1 MRVRCPLLIGIGF
14 FLHFAVCLRAAYA
27 PIQDPLQNPGFVHF
41 YNNEYDPAVEYFEK
55 QVKERPNDPD
65 QYNDLAQALL
75 YRSFFRSG
83 TLGSDL
89 IASTN
94 PFLQRPKIQM
104 SSADQDKFAK
114 CISTALALTQSD
126 LDSNAKNLR
135 ALYAAGVAHGLH
147 ANYLFLV
154 EKAWIESLKEA
165 TAARTAH
172 EQILEIDP
180 HSVDVH
186 LIVGLNKYI
195 VGALPFY
202 MRILGVIGGFHG
214 DKEGGIQ
221 DLQLV
226 AAKGVQDK
234 YDADILL
241 AAIYRRE
248 DRPKDALAPLKKLA
262 LLFPRNYLLRFE
274 QVEMYTDLGD
284 KTSALDV
291 LNEMQASIKNGAAEY
306 RSVPTGKVDYLK
318 GNLYFRYGDLDPA
331 LENLKNV
338 TQRAE
343 TIDRNTAVMAWL
355 RLGQVYDLRGDRE
368 KAVSAYRA
376 TVRTSPDS
384 EAAGEAKDYIS
395 NPYHRKRKAA

>member
-1 MRVRCPLLIGIGF
+1 MSSRCAFLIGGSGL
-14 FLHFAVCLRAAYA
+14 FLLFAVCLSAVYA

-41 YNNEYDPAVEYFEK
+41 YSNEYDPAVDYFEK
-55 QVKERPNDPD
+55 QAKDRPNDPD
-65 QYNDLAQALL
+65 QYNALAQTLL

-89 IASTN
+89 ISSTN

-104 SSADQDKFAK
+104 SSADKDRFAK
-114 CISTALALTQSD
+114 CISTALRLTQSD
-126 LDSNAKNLR
+126 LVSNAKNLR
-135 ALYAAGVAHGLH
+135 ALYAAGVAHGLR
-147 ANYLFLV
+147 ANYLFLI

-180 HSVDVH
+180 QSVDPR

-226 AAKGVQDK
+226 ATKGVQDK

-248 DRPKDALAPLKKLA
+248 DRPKDAIPLLIKCA
-262 LLFPRNYLLRFE
+262 ALFPRNYLLRFE

-284 KTSALDV
+284 KASALNV
-291 LNEMQASIKNGAAEY
+291 LNEMQAKSGAADY
-306 RSVPTGKVDYLK
+306 RNVPKGRVDYLK
-318 GNLYFRYGDLDPA
+318 GNLYFRYGDLEPA
-331 LENLKNV
+331 LASLKNV
-338 TQRAE
+338 TQRAP
-343 TIDRNTAVMAWL
+343 TVDPKTAVMAWL
-355 RLGQVYDLRGDRE
+355 RTGQIYDLKGDRE
-368 KAVSAYRA
+368 KAVIAYKA
-376 TVRTSPDS
+376 TVRADPDS
-384 EAAGEAKDYIS
+384 EAAVAAKDYIS

>member
-1 MRVRCPLLIGIGF
+1 MRFRCTVLIATVLISQ
-14 FLHFAVCLRAAYA
+14 FAAVLNATYA
-27 PIQDPLQNPGFVHF
+27 SIQDPLQNSGFVHF
-41 YNNEYDPAVEYFEK
+41 YNNEYDPAVDYFEK
-55 QVKERPNDPD
+55 QAKERPNDPD

-89 IASTN
+89 ISSTN

-104 SSADQDKFAK
+104 SSADQEEFAR
-114 CISTALALTQSD
+114 CINTALRLTQSD
-126 LDSNAKNLR
+126 LDSNPKNLR
-135 ALYAAGVAHGLH
+135 ALYAAGIAHGLH
-147 ANYLFLV
+147 ANYLFLI

-165 TAARTAH
+165 TAARSAH
-172 EQILEIDP
+172 EQILAIDP
-180 HSVDVH
+180 RSVDAH

-226 AAKGVQDK
+226 ATKGVLDK
-234 YDADILL
+234 YDAEILL

-284 KTSALDV
+284 KTSALNV
-291 LNEMQASIKNGAAEY
+291 LNEMQASIKNGATDY

-338 TQRAE
+338 TQRAAA
-343 TIDRNTAVMAWL
+343 IDRKTAVMAWL
-355 RLGQVYDLRGDRE
+355 RLGQVYDLRGDRQ
-368 KAVSAYRA
+368 KAIDAYRA

-384 EAAGEAKDYIS
+384 DAAGEARDYIS